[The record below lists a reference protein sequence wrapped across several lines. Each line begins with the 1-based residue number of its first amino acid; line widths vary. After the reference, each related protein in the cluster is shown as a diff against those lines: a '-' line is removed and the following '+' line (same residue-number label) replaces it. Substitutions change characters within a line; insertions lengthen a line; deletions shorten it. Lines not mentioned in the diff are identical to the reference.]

1 MYLYIELWKAR
12 PAWMELSQEARGEY
26 MSQLGPAIEDLA
38 KAGVE
43 IVGWGLND
51 AETPYRGDYSYLAVW
66 KMPDK
71 GLVRQFEET
80 VEQAGW
86 HKYFEQ
92 INVRG
97 ELLSPE
103 AVIGSMIKL

>member
-1 MYLYIELWKAR
+1 MYLYIELWNAK
-12 PAWMELSQEARGEY
+12 PAWLELSEKERGDY
-26 MSQLGPAIEDLA
+26 LSQLGPAIEGLA

-43 IVGWGLND
+43 LVGWGIND
-51 AETPYRGDYSYLAVW
+51 SDTPYRGDYRYLAVW
-66 KMPDK
+66 KMPSKD
-71 GLVRQFEET
+71 LVQQFEET

-97 ELLSPE
+97 ELLTPE
-103 AVIGSMIKL
+103 AVIGNMIEL

>member
-1 MYLYIELWKAR
+1 MYLYIELWKAK
-12 PAWMELSQEARGEY
+12 PEWLALSQKERGEY
-26 MSQLGPAIEDLA
+26 MAQVGPAIEDLT

-71 GLVRQFEET
+71 ELVEQFEKT

-86 HKYFEQ
+86 HKYFKQ
-92 INVRG
+92 INARG
-97 ELLSPE
+97 NLLTPE
-103 AVIGSMIKL
+103 AAIGKMIKH

>member
-1 MYLYIELWKAR
+1 MYLYIELWKAKSE
-12 PAWMELSQEARGEY
+12 WLELSQKEREEY
-26 MSQLGPAIEDLA
+26 MSQLGPAIEGLT

-43 IVGWGLND
+43 VVGWGLND
-51 AETPYRGDYSYLAVW
+51 AETPYRGDYRYLAVW

-71 GLVRQFEET
+71 ELVRKFEEA

-97 ELLSPE
+97 ELHTPE
-103 AVIGSMIKL
+103 TIIGDMITL

>member
-1 MYLYIELWKAR
+1 MYLYVELWKAK
-12 PAWMELSQEARGEY
+12 PEWLGLSEKERGEY
-26 MSQLGPAIEDLA
+26 MSQLGPAIEGLA
-38 KAGVE
+38 KSGVE

-51 AETPYRGDYSYLAVW
+51 AETPYRGDYPYLAVW
-66 KMPDK
+66 KMPNK
-71 GLVRQFEET
+71 NLVQQFEET

-97 ELLSPE
+97 ELLTPE
-103 AVIGSMIKL
+103 TVIENMIKL